1 MTSKKFVIED
11 SGELE
16 PLLVTIAKAMQL
28 TGESRSQIYVRI
40 GRGEYD
46 AVKSDSRTLITY
58 ESIKRRI
65 ATLTR
70 AKIKPPQ
77 PRPRRMPRQPPDKL
91 RKKRG

>member
-1 MTSKKFVIED
+1 MTSKEFLID
-11 SGELE
+11 GSGELE
-16 PLLVTIAKAMQL
+16 PLLITIAKAMQL

-65 ATLTR
+65 ATLKR
-70 AKIKPPQ
+70 AKIKPPKGS
-77 PRPRRMPRQPPDKL
+77 PRRMPRQRPEKL